1 MASIGLILLIAALIL
16 FIVASIGASSRF
28 NLGWAGMACL
38 AAAALF
44 GGFAVG

>member
-1 MASIGLILLIAALIL
+1 MTLGLILLIAALIL
-16 FIVASIGASSRF
+16 FIIAAIGVTSRI